1 VPFRGRIETTVILS
15 IMSQEAKFAVGQ
27 KVRVKANVIV
37 YHHPQHKGKPYD
49 LTGQVGEVVEVIE
62 TWQGRPLTANL
73 PIVVKFDEKFK
84 AHLEAD
90 ELEPVV

>member
-1 VPFRGRIETTVILS
+1 
-15 IMSQEAKFAVGQ
+15 MSQEPKLTIGQ
-27 KVRVKANVIV
+27 KVRVKPNVIV

-49 LTGQVGEVVEVIE
+49 LQGLTGEVVEVIE

-73 PIVVKFDEKFK
+73 PVVVKFDTKFK

-90 ELEPVV
+90 ELEPMD

>member
-1 VPFRGRIETTVILS
+1 
-15 IMSQEAKFAVGQ
+15 MSQEAKFAVGQ
-27 KVRVKANVIV
+27 KVRVKAKVIV

>member
-1 VPFRGRIETTVILS
+1 V
-15 IMSQEAKFAVGQ
+15 
-27 KVRVKANVIV
+27 
-37 YHHPQHKGKPYD
+37 
-49 LTGQVGEVVEVIE
+49 GQVGEVVEVIE

-73 PIVVKFDEKFK
+73 PIVVKFDAKFK